1 MIRPGHIVVRTRPG
15 ETFAHVP
22 SHIDCAHGRAR
33 PTCFLDDGPIDRAL
47 RRDTSAFRAAR
58 VFHARGSL
66 HEPGCRHLGFDD
78 LEQELG
84 LARTYRVELADDD
97 PTVTRDT
104 VRRLRDLLSVE
115 SATVQTLATAPLLID
130 DRPPSVEVHH
140 PAPKE
145 VDEPHEVVHAAA
157 ALELE
162 PGDAEVVVAVVD
174 TGVSLDHPEF
184 RGRLM
189 AGYDTVDLGI
199 GRVGE
204 DMRLVGDSWGRDH
217 APDDGTGHGSHVA
230 GIIGAKGLRVRPG
243 LAGRCL
249 VLPLRVLAAAMTSG
263 SEQQKVIG
271 VGSIA
276 DIDAGLKLAIDA
288 GAAVVNMSLGT
299 EGTDLDPHAE
309 EPHGAIARYA
319 EALGVVLVAAA
330 GNSGRKQAVYPAVLP
345 AVIAVGAME
354 VDGRRSDFSTYG
366 DHLALCA
373 PGRGVISVGRRRYR
387 RSTGT
392 SHAAPF
398 VAATAAL
405 LITHARRR
413 GVTLSARQVRE
424 LLEGS
429 ADRLGRGGDRDIEV
443 GAGMLNAAGAL
454 RRLDEQLERGR
465 AA

>member
-1 MIRPGHIVVRTRPG
+1 M
-15 ETFAHVP
+15 
-22 SHIDCAHGRAR
+22 
-33 PTCFLDDGPIDRAL
+33 
-47 RRDTSAFRAAR
+47 
-58 VFHARGSL
+58 
-66 HEPGCRHLGFDD
+66 
-78 LEQELG
+78 
-84 LARTYRVELADDD
+84 ARTYRVELADDD